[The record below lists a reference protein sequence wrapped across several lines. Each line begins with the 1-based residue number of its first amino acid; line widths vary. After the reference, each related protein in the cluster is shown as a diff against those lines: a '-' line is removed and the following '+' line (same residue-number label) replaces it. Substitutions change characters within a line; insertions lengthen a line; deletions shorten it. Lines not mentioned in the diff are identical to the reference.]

1 MQLKCVLFVKKR
13 NQKNQY
19 QQRPKTFTPPRQL
32 GIPFKY
38 AKVAS
43 SDAIYREA
51 DIELRSFVNY
61 DQEGN
66 IKGKYIKLLEN
77 RNTLNTFDRIADAEK
92 SFLDTINN
100 RVQDGWVLIKADRQL
115 SRSNF
120 IVNK

>member
-1 MQLKCVLFVKKR
+1 MSKKR

-77 RNTLNTFDRIADAEK
+77 RNTINTFDRIADAEK